1 MNDEKYMQI
10 AIELAKKA
18 AKKDEVPVGAVV
30 VKNGKVIAKGYN
42 RRERSADPS
51 AHAEFIAMVKAAK
64 KTGNWRLDD
73 CTLYVTLEPCPMC
86 AGLALNARL
95 PRLVYGA
102 PDPKSGAIESLHELN
117 DGRYNHTMEVTGR
130 VMQKECADILTGYFK
145 AKRLKK
151 EDEKRRKKNELQK

>member
-1 MNDEKYMQI
+1 MTDEKYMLM
-10 AIELAKKA
+10 ALELAKKA
-18 AKKDEVPVGAVV
+18 AKKDEVPVGAIV

-42 RRERSADPS
+42 RRQKSADPS

-64 KTGNWRLDD
+64 RIGNWRLDD

-102 PDPKSGAIESLHELN
+102 CDPKSGAIESLHNLN
-117 DGRYNHTMEVTGR
+117 DGRYNHTFEAVGR
-130 VMQKECADILTGYFK
+130 VLEKECAAVLTEYFR
-145 AKRLKK
+145 AKRIKK
-151 EDEKRRKKNELQK
+151 EEEKRRRKNEQ